1 MRTTDHSWYVPI
13 LGRQAILPVLTGLAL
28 GVAAVPGMARAGQAS
43 PVAGVLDLGDAP
55 AAPAA
60 PGNSPSRGGIR
71 PQSVTGGFTVDTSS
85 REASRVFYNTI
96 YASSMGVPQGW
107 TGNVAQGIA
116 GSNSPLFDEAVMR
129 RINYFRAMAGI
140 PAAVAL
146 DAVYS
151 AKAQKAALMMSA
163 NRQLNHF
170 PPSTWT
176 FYTDEGA
183 EAARNSNLALGYTGP
198 AAIDGLIFDT
208 GSNNAPVG
216 HRRWFLYPQTQL
228 MGTGNIPGD
237 QGYPESDATW
247 VIDSKYGTTRP
258 LTRDDYVAW
267 PPPGFV
273 PYSLVPARWSLSFP
287 AANWSSTTVTITR
300 DGVNIPTQIES
311 RQSGFGENTLVWIPG
326 DLNPNLGTATPFP
339 APAVDSTNVVVVGP
353 VIINGVSRTFTYNVV
368 LFDPVRPGPD
378 TVVPVLTGTDSPPV
392 AQGAD
397 YSFNTLPGADAY
409 QWRTSTLG
417 AYSKIEGAE
426 DAVPAVDLSTSA
438 GYSPILTGTAASGR
452 NSFHLAHSAPSQQRI
467 SLPVSLLIGSGSEL
481 KFSKF
486 LGLTSPGQTAKAQV
500 SVDGG
505 ANWQNVW
512 TQSGTV
518 TGSAVIPTVVFE
530 PVTVSLN
537 PFAGRVAQVRFVF
550 DYQLGQ
556 TYFPQTSAG
565 FGFYLDNIS
574 VTGAQQLLSSSTA
587 TVVTPPFRFVP
598 PSIGSYLLEVQP
610 RYYGEFYGEY
620 GPPKLVTAVAGG
632 LGFRGISVGANATLT
647 LEFTAP
653 AGVTTGF
660 VLERTSSPSGP
671 WSAAGGTAV
680 AKGGGVFQF
689 TGVAATG
696 NGGFFRVRTP

>member
-1 MRTTDHSWYVPI
+1 MRKTDHSWCVSFC
-13 LGRQAILPVLTGLAL
+13 GRHALLRMLTGLAL
-28 GVAAVPGMARAGQAS
+28 GVAATPGMARAGQAM
-43 PVAGVLDLGDAP
+43 PVTGISDLGDAP
-55 AAPAA
+55 QAPVEPGAAAH
-60 PGNSPSRGGIR
+60 SGGIR

-85 REASRVFYNTI
+85 REASRVFYNTV
-96 YASSMGVPQGW
+96 YASSIGVPQGF
-107 TGNVAQGIA
+107 TGNVTQGIA

-140 PAAVAL
+140 PAAVTL
-146 DAVYS
+146 NAVYS
-151 AKAQKAALMMSA
+151 AKAQQAALMMSA

-170 PPSTWT
+170 PPSTWIS
-176 FYTDEGA
+176 YTDDGA

-216 HRRWFLYPQTQL
+216 HRRWFLYPQTQQ

-237 QGYPESDATW
+237 QGFPESDATW

-258 LTRDDYVAW
+258 VTRDDYVAW

-273 PYSLVPARWSLSFP
+273 PYSLVPARWSFSYP
-287 AANWSSTTVTITR
+287 GANWSSTTVTVTR

-339 APAVDSTNVVVVGP
+339 VPAVDSTNVVVVGP
-353 VIINGVSRTFTYNVV
+353 VIINGVSRTFTYSVV
-368 LFDPVRPGPD
+368 LFDPVKPGPD
-378 TVVPVLTGTDSPPV
+378 TVVPTLTGTDSPPV
-392 AQGAD
+392 GQGAD
-397 YSFNTLPGADAY
+397 YSFNTLSGADAY

-426 DAVPAVDLSTSA
+426 DAVPAVELSTSA

-452 NSFHLAHSAPSQQRI
+452 SSFHLAHSAPSQQRL
-467 SLPVSLLIGSGSEL
+467 SLPVSLLIGANSEL
-481 KFSKF
+481 RFSKF
-486 LGLTSPGQTAKAQV
+486 LGLSSPGQTAKAQV

-518 TGSAVIPTVVFE
+518 TGSAVIPSVVFE
-530 PVTVSLN
+530 PVNASLS

-556 TYFPQTSAG
+556 TYFPQTTAG

-587 TVVTPPFRFVP
+587 TVSAPPFRFVP
-598 PSIGSYLLEVQP
+598 PSVGSYLLEVQP
-610 RYYGEFYGEY
+610 RYYGEFFGEY

-632 LGFRGISVGANATLT
+632 LGFRGVTVAANGTLT

-653 AGVTTGF
+653 AGVTSGF
-660 VLERTSSPSGP
+660 VLERTTTPSGP
-671 WSAAGGTAV
+671 WSAAGGTAA
-680 AKGGGVFQF
+680 AKGAGVFQF

-696 NGGFFRVRTP
+696 ASGFFRVRTP